1 MLTEL
6 YTVHRSELYN
16 YCCMMCGNK
25 SEAEDLL
32 QESFIKAI
40 LNMELLEELGEKQ
53 RRAWLYKVARNLF
66 YDRCRRAALEKRNP
80 VQEEETIEEGFSNVE
95 VGMILSSLPAD
106 LSAIFIKRYFEGY
119 TSGEIAEEYGM
130 SASGVRASLS
140 RARAILRDEIR
151 EG

>member
-1 MLTEL
+1 MKTA
-6 YTVHRSELYN
+6 T
-16 YCCMMCGNK
+16 
-25 SEAEDLL
+25 
-32 QESFIKAI
+32 
-40 LNMELLEELGEKQ
+40 
-53 RRAWLYKVARNLF
+53 
-66 YDRCRRAALEKRNP
+66 

-140 RARAILRDEIR
+140 RARAILREQI
-151 EG
+151 